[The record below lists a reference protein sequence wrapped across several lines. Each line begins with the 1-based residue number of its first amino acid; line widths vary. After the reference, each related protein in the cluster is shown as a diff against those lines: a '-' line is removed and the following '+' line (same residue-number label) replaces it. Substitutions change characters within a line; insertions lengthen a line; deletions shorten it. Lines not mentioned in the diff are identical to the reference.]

1 MINKFAFSSRLTFIL
16 KNLLI
21 SYLLTAGLLLLL
33 SLLLYRFGLSEKM
46 VSFGITSIYAITTFL
61 AGFLSG
67 KREQTRRFLWGLL
80 MGILYFTLLAVISI
94 IVNHGFTG
102 FGGGF
107 ISAFAVCALSGML
120 GGMLS

>member
-1 MINKFAFSSRLTFIL
+1 MTNKLAFSSRLTFIL

-33 SLLLYRFGLSEKM
+33 SLLLYRFSLSEKI
-46 VSFGITSIYAITTFL
+46 VSLGITAIYAVTTFL
-61 AGFLSG
+61 AGSLAG
-67 KREQTRRFLWGLL
+67 KREQTRCFLWGLL
-80 MGILYFTLLAVISI
+80 MGILYFSLLSVISV

-107 ISAFAVCALSGML
+107 ISAFVVCAASGML